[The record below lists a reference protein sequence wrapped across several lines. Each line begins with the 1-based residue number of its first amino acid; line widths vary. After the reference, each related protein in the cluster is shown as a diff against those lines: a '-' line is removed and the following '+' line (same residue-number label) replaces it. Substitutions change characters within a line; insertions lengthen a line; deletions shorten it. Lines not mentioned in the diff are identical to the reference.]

1 MAESS
6 FCSGDGETEAT
17 KLLESPLKSPQKP
30 PLGFLQESPLEPTLE
45 HPLESPMANPD
56 ERKWVQ
62 DPVSV
67 QQCCC
72 PICGKLFNSQKNL
85 RVHEKRQHSGVSKLK
100 KTQSYSNSFKLEV
113 LEKVKEVGIVAAQ
126 KTFGIPD
133 NTIKG

>member
-6 FCSGDGETEAT
+6 FCSGDRVPEAS
-17 KLLESPLKSPQKP
+17 KLFESPLKSPQKP

-45 HPLESPMANPD
+45 HPLESPLRNPD
-56 ERKWVQ
+56 ESKRVQ

-67 QQCCC
+67 QSQC
-72 PICGKLFNSQKNL
+72 PMCGKLFNSQKNL
-85 RVHEKRQHSGVSKLK
+85 RVHEKRQHSGVAKLK

>member
-1 MAESS
+1 MADTS
-6 FCSGDGETEAT
+6 FCSGDREPEAS
-17 KLLESPLKSPQKP
+17 KLLESTLKSPQKP
-30 PLGFLQESPLEPTLE
+30 PLGFLQESPQEPTLQ
-45 HPLESPMANPD
+45 HPLESPLGNPD
-56 ERKWVQ
+56 ESKRVQ

-67 QQCCC
+67 QSQC
-72 PICGKLFNSQKNL
+72 PMCGKLFNSQKNL

>member
-1 MAESS
+1 MAETS
-6 FCSGDGETEAT
+6 FCSGDREPEAS

-45 HPLESPMANPD
+45 HPLEPPLGNPD
-56 ERKWVQ
+56 ESKWAQ
-62 DPVSV
+62 DPVPV
-67 QQCCC
+67 QCQC
-72 PICGKLFNSQKNL
+72 PMCGKLFNSQKNL